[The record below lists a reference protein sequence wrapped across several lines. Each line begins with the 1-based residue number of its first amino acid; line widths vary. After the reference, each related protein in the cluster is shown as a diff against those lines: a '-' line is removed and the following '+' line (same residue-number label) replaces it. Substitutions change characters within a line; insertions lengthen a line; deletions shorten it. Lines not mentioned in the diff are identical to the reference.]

1 LGGTGVATPGVVRR
15 SAERDRLE
23 VRDGL
28 VGKERVVLVRMT
40 EDEQAMT
47 DRPDSGLLTPFLY
60 RQRVRAV
67 VTYLR
72 GSVLDHGCGVYSLA
86 SRVAPENYLGVDIDE
101 AALAVARSRHPSHRF
116 ATAVPQDA
124 EYDTVASLAVIEHVA
139 DPTAYLRHLSRFLA
153 RGGQIVLTTPHPR
166 MEGVYGLGAKLR
178 LFSARASE
186 EHEHLLDRRELDRCA
201 ERAGLRLS
209 HYQTFLGGGNQLAV
223 LIAATPESLAR

>member
-1 LGGTGVATPGVVRR
+1 
-15 SAERDRLE
+15 
-23 VRDGL
+23 
-28 VGKERVVLVRMT
+28 MT

-67 VTYLR
+67 LPYLR

-86 SRVAPENYLGVDIDE
+86 SQVAPENYLGVDIDE
-101 AALAVARSRHPSHRF
+101 DALAAVRSRHPSHRF
-116 ATAVPQDA
+116 ATDVPDEA

-139 DPTAYLRHLSRFLA
+139 DPTAYLRHLSGFLGQ
-153 RGGQIVLTTPHPR
+153 GGWIVLTTPHPR
-166 MEGVYGLGAKLR
+166 MERVYGLGAKLQ

-186 EHEHLLDRRELDRCA
+186 EHEHFLARREIDRCA

-209 HYQTFLGGGNQLAV
+209 HYQTFLGGANQLAV
-223 LIAATPESLAR
+223 LIDATPESIAR